1 MKNVR
6 NVLFDL
12 DGTLVD
18 SSRTIS
24 ACIDYALLQVG
35 TSNGR
40 EIAVSGLIGK
50 PLLDIFR
57 EVFAMPQAQAESAI
71 AHYREH
77 YELLEQAGSVVYDSV
92 IEVLSDLN
100 SNGYRLFIATV
111 KPTSVA
117 EKVLADLHLRSYFD
131 GVAGASM
138 GPKRRDKTRIIKHAL
153 RKFDL
158 DPRHSLMIGDRD
170 QDVLGARANGLV
182 AVAVTYGFGSK
193 KELTAA
199 RPDHLVGHSAELI
212 PLLRNR
218 FMAK

>member
-6 NVLFDL
+6 NLLFDL

-24 ACIDYALLQVG
+24 ACIDYALRQVG
-35 TSNGR
+35 TSAGR
-40 EIAVSGLIGK
+40 EVAISSLIGK

-57 EVFAMPQAQAESAI
+57 EVFAMPGAQADSAI

-77 YELLEQAGSVVYDSV
+77 YDRLEQAGSVVYDNMA
-92 IEVLSDLN
+92 EVLAELG

-117 EKVLADLHLRSYFD
+117 EKVLTDLRLRSFFE

-138 GPKRRDKTRIIKHAL
+138 GPERRDKKRIIRHAL
-153 RKFDL
+153 RKFEL
-158 DPRHSLMIGDRD
+158 DPRQSLMIGDRD
-170 QDVLGARANGLV
+170 QDVLGARANGLA
-182 AVAVTYGFGSK
+182 AVAVTYGFGSE

-199 RPDHLVGHSAELI
+199 RPDHLIAHSSQLI
-212 PLLRNR
+212 PLMRNR